1 MTTAASTPSKSLR
14 AKAEMWIPGLH
25 VLRTYQ
31 MGWLPRDLVAGLVL
45 SALLV
50 PQGMAYA
57 ELAGLP
63 AITGLYT
70 TVVCLLAYAA
80 FGPSPYL
87 VLGPDSSLGPDDRGG
102 NPAPGGRRRGL
113 RHRTG
118 GDAGVDGRRAL
129 RRRRHRPAWLCRRSD
144 LQAGARRLPGRS
156 GHHHF
161 RRPTAQSSS
170 AFRSTPMA
178 CFRSFSPFFR
188 ISIRRTRGRWRLAC

>member
-87 VLGPDSSLGPDDRGG
+87 VLGPDSSLGPMIAAAILPLAAGDEAYAIALAGMLALMVGALCVGAGIARLGFVADLISKPVRVGYL
-102 NPAPGGRRRGL
+102 AGL
-113 RHRTG
+113 AITIFVG
-118 GDAGVDGRRAL
+118 
-129 RRRRHRPAWLCRRSD
+129 
-144 LQAGARRLPGRS
+144 QLP
-156 GHHHF
+156 
-161 RRPTAQSSS
+161 SSS
-170 AFRSTPMA
+170 AFPSTPMA

-188 ISIRRTRGRWRLAC
+188 ISIRRTRGHWQLVC